1 MQQLH
6 DQETI
11 SGAGSTSVKASA
23 PEQDRKHEAHLQVTN
38 GRGMLTDVATISR
51 CYTLPDDRASRI
63 HQHLEVQVL
72 LAAWMLQ
79 PKLDTDSI
87 KGTMRMLEAEMKA
100 F

>member
-6 DQETI
+6 DQLTV
-11 SGAGSTSVKASA
+11 SGAGLPGGKASA
-23 PEQDRKHEAHLQVTN
+23 SKQDRKHEAHMQVAN
-38 GRGMLTDVATISR
+38 GCGMLTDVATISR
-51 CYTLPDDRASRI
+51 RHKLPDSHASRT
-63 HQHLEVQVL
+63 HQHLAVQVL

-87 KGTMRMLEAEMKA
+87 KGTMRMLEAEMKG